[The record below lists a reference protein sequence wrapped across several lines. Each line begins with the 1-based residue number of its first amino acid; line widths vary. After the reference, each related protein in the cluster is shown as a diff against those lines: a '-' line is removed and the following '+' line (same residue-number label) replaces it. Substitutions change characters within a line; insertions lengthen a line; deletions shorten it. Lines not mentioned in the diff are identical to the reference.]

1 MRIIQIFAVVLFC
14 ASLLSSCSVE
24 ANDKAIAPFSMK
36 TVSYVPKLHDEAH
49 LMDIYIPTKA
59 AKPMPVILWIHGG
72 AWIMGTKEDTPAL
85 FFMKSGYAVA
95 SINYRYS
102 SAAIYPAQIED
113 AKAAVRWIRANAA
126 KYHFDPNRIAAFGN
140 SAGGH
145 LAALLGTTGD
155 IKPLE
160 GNLGNPEQSSKV
172 QAVVDWCGPTDFLTI
187 EEQGDEANQLHPR
200 DPKGPVAKL
209 FGGLPS
215 KKQELAAAAS
225 PVTFVTNDD
234 PPFLIM
240 HGDHDTV
247 VPIKQSSDFY
257 SVLKASRVHV
267 VYQVV
272 KNGGH
277 NFFSAQ
283 NLQIVENWLKNNL
296 RPAH

>member
-1 MRIIQIFAVVLFC
+1 MRVAELLILVVSCLV
-14 ASLLSSCSVE
+14 LLSSCSVE
-24 ANDKAIAPFSMK
+24 ANDRIVPNFSMK
-36 TVSYVPKLHDEAH
+36 TVSYVPKRHDEAH
-49 LMDIYIPTKA
+49 LMDLYIPARAK
-59 AKPMPVILWIHGG
+59 KPMPVILWLHGG
-72 AWIMGTKEDTPAL
+72 AWLMGTKEDTPAL

-102 SAAIYPAQIED
+102 TEAIFPAQIED
-113 AKAAVRWIRANAA
+113 AKAAVRWLRANAE
-126 KYHFDPNRIAAFGN
+126 KYHFDTNRIVAFGN
-140 SAGGH
+140 SAGGQ

-160 GNLGNPEQSSKV
+160 GNLGNPDQSSKV
-172 QAVVDWCGPTDFLTI
+172 QAVVDWCGPTDFIGI
-187 EEQGDEANQLHPR
+187 EEQGDAKNQMHLA

-215 KKQELAAAAS
+215 KKRELAAAAS
-225 PVTFVTNDD
+225 PLTFVTKDD

-257 SVLKASRVHV
+257 EVLKATHV
-267 VYQVV
+267 PVIYHVV

-277 NFFSAQ
+277 NFFSPE
-283 NLQIVENWLKNNL
+283 NLQIVENWLKNTL
-296 RPAH
+296 R

>member
-1 MRIIQIFAVVLFC
+1 MRIAQFLLPAILCLV
-14 ASLLSSCSVE
+14 LLSSCSVE
-24 ANDKAIAPFSMK
+24 ASDRAVPNFSVK
-36 TVSYVPKLHDEAH
+36 TLSYVPKLHDEAH
-49 LMDIYIPTKA
+49 LMDLYIPSRA

-72 AWIMGTKEDTPAL
+72 AWLMGDKEDTPAL

-102 SAAIYPAQIED
+102 SEAIFPAQIED
-113 AKAAVRWIRANAA
+113 AKAAVRWIRANAE
-126 KYHFDPNRIAAFGN
+126 KYHFDTKRIVAFGN

-155 IKPLE
+155 VKPLE
-160 GNLGNPEQSSKV
+160 GNLGNADQSSKV
-172 QAVVDWCGPTDFLTI
+172 QAVVDWCGPTDFIGI
-187 EEQGDEANQLHPR
+187 EEQGDAKNQLRPR

-215 KKQELAAAAS
+215 KKRELAAAAS
-225 PVTFVTNDD
+225 PVTFVSNDD

-240 HGDHDTV
+240 HGDHDNV

-257 SVLKASRVHV
+257 EVLKAAHV
-267 VYQVV
+267 KVLYHVV

-277 NFFSAQ
+277 NFFSAE
-283 NLQIVENWLKNNL
+283 NLQIVENWLKNTL
-296 RPAH
+296 R